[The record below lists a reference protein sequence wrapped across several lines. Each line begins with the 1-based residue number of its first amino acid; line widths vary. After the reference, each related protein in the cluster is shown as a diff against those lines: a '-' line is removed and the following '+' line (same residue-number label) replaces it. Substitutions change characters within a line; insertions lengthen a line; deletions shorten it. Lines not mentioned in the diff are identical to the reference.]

1 MQAAV
6 AVAVTGLILPV
17 QVAQAV
23 VGQAAQTLLVTQG
36 LQTQVAGV
44 AAQAATT
51 HLTPVAL
58 AVQASLFC
66 QSLLVIIPALQLAH
80 PRSLQAVRTPLSSLL
95 LVGVT
100 RREGYL

>member
-6 AVAVTGLILPV
+6 VVVVMLQAV

-66 QSLLVIIPALQLAH
+66 QSLLVTIPALQLAH
-80 PRSLQAVRTPLSSLL
+80 PRSLQAV
-95 LVGVT
+95 
-100 RREGYL
+100 